1 MAKSP
6 LFFLFLYNFL
16 IFNIIIYREKT
27 GFLAKVSKKGK
38 FSEECAKELSERSRP
53 MFDTY
58 KDARYNQDDILEWR
72 ACDRL
77 GNEVLC
83 YWNGRTELHIKAPC
97 CECGAQLEY
106 VDPNN
111 FLWRCPVCGRVYE
124 EGQILTPVVD
134 EYEDIYNAGEIP
146 LVQDYGEYVHT
157 DSNCVCG
164 ISSDDYQSFLYGLM
178 D

>member
-1 MAKSP
+1 
-6 LFFLFLYNFL
+6 
-16 IFNIIIYREKT
+16 
-27 GFLAKVSKKGK
+27 
-38 FSEECAKELSERSRP
+38 

-83 YWNGRTELHIKAPC
+83 YWNERTELHIKAPY

-111 FLWRCPVCGRVYE
+111 FLWR
-124 EGQILTPVVD
+124 
-134 EYEDIYNAGEIP
+134 
-146 LVQDYGEYVHT
+146 
-157 DSNCVCG
+157 
-164 ISSDDYQSFLYGLM
+164 SSSGCRQGFSFYFCHKI
-178 D
+178 

>member
-1 MAKSP
+1 
-6 LFFLFLYNFL
+6 
-16 IFNIIIYREKT
+16 
-27 GFLAKVSKKGK
+27 
-38 FSEECAKELSERSRP
+38 

-83 YWNGRTELHIKAPC
+83 YWNGRTELHIKAPY

-111 FLWRCPVCGRVYE
+111 FFCGDALSVE
-124 EGQILTPVVD
+124 ESMRKVK
-134 EYEDIYNAGEIP
+134 Y
-146 LVQDYGEYVHT
+146 
-157 DSNCVCG
+157 
-164 ISSDDYQSFLYGLM
+164 
-178 D
+178 

>member
-1 MAKSP
+1 
-6 LFFLFLYNFL
+6 
-16 IFNIIIYREKT
+16 
-27 GFLAKVSKKGK
+27 
-38 FSEECAKELSERSRP
+38 

-58 KDARYNQDDILEWR
+58 KDAIYNQDDILEWR

-83 YWNGRTELHIKAPC
+83 YWNGRTELHIKAPY

-111 FLWRCPVCGRVYE
+111 FLWRCPVCGKVYE
-124 EGQILTPVVD
+124 EGQIMTPVVD

>member
-1 MAKSP
+1 
-6 LFFLFLYNFL
+6 
-16 IFNIIIYREKT
+16 
-27 GFLAKVSKKGK
+27 
-38 FSEECAKELSERSRP
+38 

-83 YWNGRTELHIKAPC
+83 YWNGRTELHIKAPY
-97 CECGAQLEY
+97 CECGAQL
-106 VDPNN
+106 
-111 FLWRCPVCGRVYE
+111 
-124 EGQILTPVVD
+124 
-134 EYEDIYNAGEIP
+134 
-146 LVQDYGEYVHT
+146 EYVHT